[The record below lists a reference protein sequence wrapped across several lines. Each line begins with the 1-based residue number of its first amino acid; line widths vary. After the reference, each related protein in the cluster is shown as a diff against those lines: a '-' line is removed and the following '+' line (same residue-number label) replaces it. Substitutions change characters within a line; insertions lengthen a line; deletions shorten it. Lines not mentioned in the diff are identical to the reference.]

1 MSRKNVTIHTRSTE
15 NMKTIGEKIK
25 DIRKSNKLTQQQF
38 ADSLGISRPH
48 LSKIESNKENASDSV
63 IKLISKLYD
72 VNYEWLTS
80 VDGTFSIEV
89 SDFSERLKKIHELE
103 LGKTTN
109 IFIDLLNNPNV
120 KEGSRKYF
128 INNMADI
135 IKAIKN
141 FYDKSDICDYNNND
155 VEIICAYIEKKL
167 LASINAFK
175 VDDLDYK

>member
-1 MSRKNVTIHTRSTE
+1 
-15 NMKTIGEKIK
+15 MKTIGEKIK
-25 DIRKSNKLTQQQF
+25 DIRKSNRLTQQQF

-63 IKLISKLYD
+63 IKLISNLYD
-72 VNYEWLTS
+72 VNYDWLTS
-80 VDGTFSIEV
+80 VNETFLIDV
-89 SDFSERLKKIHELE
+89 SGFSEKIKKIHELE

-109 IFIDLLNNPNV
+109 MFIDLLNNPNI

-135 IKAIKN
+135 IKAVKN
-141 FYDKSDICDYNNND
+141 FYEKTDIYECNNND
-155 VEIICAYIEKKL
+155 VEIICAYIEKKM

-175 VDDLDYK
+175 VDNLDYK

>member
-1 MSRKNVTIHTRSTE
+1 
-15 NMKTIGEKIK
+15 MKTIGEKIK

-63 IKLISKLYD
+63 LKLISNLYD

-80 VDGTFSIEV
+80 VNETFSIDV
-89 SDFSERLKKIHELE
+89 SGFSEKIKKIHELE

-109 IFIDLLNNPNV
+109 MFIDLLNNPNI

-135 IKAIKN
+135 IKAVKN
-141 FYDKSDICDYNNND
+141 FYEKADICECNNND
-155 VEIICAYIEKKL
+155 VEIICAYIEKKM
-167 LASINAFK
+167 LASVNAFK
-175 VDDLDYK
+175 VDNLDYK

>member
-1 MSRKNVTIHTRSTE
+1 MTS
-15 NMKTIGEKIK
+15 IGGKIK

-63 IKLISKLYD
+63 IKLISELYN

-80 VDGTFSIEV
+80 NVETFIIDV
-89 SDFSERLKKIHELE
+89 SGVSNFSELVKKNHELG

-109 IFIDLLNNPNV
+109 IFVDILNNPNV
-120 KEGSRKYF
+120 KKGSRKYF
-128 INNMADI
+128 IDNMADI
-135 IKAIKN
+135 MKAVKN
-141 FYDKSDICDYNNND
+141 FYNKADICNYDNSD
-155 VEIICAYIEKKL
+155 VEIVCAYIEKKM

-175 VDDLDYK
+175 TENLDYK